1 MSDLQV
7 RSTQA
12 SMPIPSGWLSS
23 ALPIAKT
30 CHHHDDKGRGA
41 MCPSRRGLGGLQYL
55 TGIVTFAYEQHH
67 ADTINV
73 RRVGYAR
80 HRGYRAPH
88 TGPCAWPVD
97 DNQGSMSD

>member
-23 ALPIAKT
+23 ALPIAET

-73 RRVGYAR
+73 RRVGSCAASR
-80 HRGYRAPH
+80 VQSATHRPMRVASGR
-88 TGPCAWPVD
+88 
-97 DNQGSMSD
+97 